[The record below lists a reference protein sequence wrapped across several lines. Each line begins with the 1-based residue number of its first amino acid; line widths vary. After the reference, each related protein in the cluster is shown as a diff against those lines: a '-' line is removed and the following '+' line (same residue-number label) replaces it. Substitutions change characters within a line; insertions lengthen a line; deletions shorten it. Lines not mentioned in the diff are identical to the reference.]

1 MKAVEQLIFLMTLMH
16 AINSLSRMLTRESLL
31 TQTGLFIL

>member
-16 AINSLSRMLTRESLL
+16 AINSLSRMLTR
-31 TQTGLFIL
+31 